1 MNKELHTLFWYTRSE
16 LVLIRRRNKSFISDQ
31 SPGTNFKTVSGEGL
45 RDEVDII
52 IRGMIETI
60 DETMAAE
67 AKLWNTPFII
77 HVLQALSVHM
87 RNLKMIEKTSC
98 SHVYTLLPL
107 DIDYTRVRCYIDLLV
122 AVCQANVVRLCAL
135 PDKVVPDK
143 VDARIRKSKLSESV
157 ESRKQMET
165 SGIPCLFRSRSGK
178 KITMDNT
185 SDFTRCSSSNSYTKK
200 RMPLTPPVMRKSLS
214 YCSKSRS
221 TPDLLVQEQK
231 QTKDKME
238 SSKTPSHEVLRWRAA
253 HEAIRWIVRTPQLK

>member
-16 LVLIRRRNKSFISDQ
+16 LVLIRRRNKSFISDRSQ
-31 SPGTNFKTVSGEGL
+31 NTKSKNEAEEGL
-45 RDEVDII
+45 RDEVDVI

-60 DETMAAE
+60 EETIAAE
-67 AKLWNTPFII
+67 AKFWNTPFIM
-77 HVLQALSVHM
+77 HVLQALSVHIC
-87 RNLKMIEKTSC
+87 NLKMVQKTSC
-98 SHVYTLLPL
+98 SLMYTLLPL
-107 DIDYTRVRCYIDLLV
+107 DIDYTRVRCYIEMII
-122 AVCQANVVRLCAL
+122 AVCQANVVRLCAI
-135 PDKVVPDK
+135 PDN
-143 VDARIRKSKLSESV
+143 VDARIRKSKLPESV
-157 ESRKQMET
+157 ESRNKIET
-165 SGIPCLFRSRSGK
+165 SRIPCLTQSHSGK
-178 KITMDNT
+178 KIMMDYT

-200 RMPLTPPVMRKSLS
+200 RMPSTPPIMRKSLS